1 MLDYEMYGLRA
12 GGYHVTN
19 VLFHILNTLILYWVL
34 FRMTGASWRSG
45 FVAGLFALHPLHVES
60 VAWVAERKDV
70 LSGFFWMLV
79 MLGYVRY
86 VERPGVWRY
95 MWVVVLFMLGLMSKP
110 MLVTLPFVLLLL
122 DVWPLGR
129 YRWGGGGA
137 RTSAVRLIGEK
148 IPLFALAAAMSVWTY
163 LAARQIGAVM
173 SPDRLVLDVRLANSL
188 CSYVGYIKKMIWPSK
203 LAVYYPY
210 PSTWSVIALVGCAAF
225 LILVSVAVVRYGRRY
240 PYLLVGWLWY
250 MGSLVPVIGIVQP
263 GTQAMADRY
272 TYIPLIG
279 LFILGGWGAA
289 DLFGRRHREAYLASA
304 AAVIIAMGLVSW
316 AQVQHWKDSVSLFE
330 HTVRVTENN
339 SSTHYNLGNVYARK
353 GDFAKAMSHYRQA
366 LSINPRYADVHNSM
380 GVILFQSGKK
390 GEAIAEY
397 QTALRLKPSYAD
409 AFFNLGVAL
418 AAEGKIDQAMICY
431 RRALE
436 LKPQL
441 AAVHNNLGI
450 LLARQHRLREA
461 IPHFRAA
468 LAINPHDASIR
479 NNLDVALRKES
490 ETQTGRDH

>member
-1 MLDYEMYGLRA
+1 
-12 GGYHVTN
+12 
-19 VLFHILNTLILYWVL
+19 
-34 FRMTGASWRSG
+34 
-45 FVAGLFALHPLHVES
+45 
-60 VAWVAERKDV
+60 
-70 LSGFFWMLV
+70 
-79 MLGYVRY
+79 
-86 VERPGVWRY
+86 
-95 MWVVVLFMLGLMSKP
+95 
-110 MLVTLPFVLLLL
+110 
-122 DVWPLGR
+122 
-129 YRWGGGGA
+129 
-137 RTSAVRLIGEK
+137 
-148 IPLFALAAAMSVWTY
+148 
-163 LAARQIGAVM
+163 
-173 SPDRLVLDVRLANSL
+173 
-188 CSYVGYIKKMIWPSK
+188 MIWPSK

-210 PSTWSVIALVGCAAF
+210 PSRGRSSPWSAAQPSSSSCPLPWCGMAADIHTFWSAGCGIWATGSRHRDCPAGDAGDGG
-225 LILVSVAVVRYGRRY
+225 SV
-240 PYLLVGWLWY
+240 YLY
-250 MGSLVPVIGIVQP
+250 
-263 GTQAMADRY
+263 
-272 TYIPLIG
+272 PLIG
-279 LFILGGWGAA
+279 LFILGGWGRPICLDVAT
-289 DLFGRRHREAYLASA
+289 EAYLASA
-304 AAVIIAMGLVSW
+304 AAVLSRWVWCPGLRSSTG
-316 AQVQHWKDSVSLFE
+316 DSVSLFE

-366 LSINPRYADVHNSM
+366 YRSIPATRTSITAS
-380 GVILFQSGKK
+380 GVILFQREK

-441 AAVHNNLGI
+441 AAVPNNLGI

>member
-1 MLDYEMYGLRA
+1 
-12 GGYHVTN
+12 
-19 VLFHILNTLILYWVL
+19 
-34 FRMTGASWRSG
+34 
-45 FVAGLFALHPLHVES
+45 
-60 VAWVAERKDV
+60 
-70 LSGFFWMLV
+70 
-79 MLGYVRY
+79 
-86 VERPGVWRY
+86 
-95 MWVVVLFMLGLMSKP
+95 
-110 MLVTLPFVLLLL
+110 LLLL

-129 YRWGGGGA
+129 YRWGGGGGGTG
-137 RTSAVRLIGEK
+137 TSPVRLIGEK

-163 LAARQIGAVM
+163 LAAREIGAVM
-173 SPDRLVLDVRLANSL
+173 SPDRLALDARLANSL
-188 CSYVGYIKKMIWPSK
+188 SSYVGYIHKMIWPWN

-210 PSTWSVIALVGCAAF
+210 PATSSVIALVGCGAF
-225 LILVSVAVVRYGRRY
+225 LILVSIAVVRYGRRY

-250 MGSLVPVIGIVQP
+250 IGTLVPVIGIVQP

-272 TYIPLIG
+272 TYIPLTG

-289 DLFGRRHREAYLASA
+289 DLFGRRRREVYLASA
-304 AAVIIAMGLVSW
+304 AAVIFAIGLVSW
-316 AQVQHWKDSVSLFE
+316 AQVQHWRDSVSLFE

-353 GDFAKAMSHYRQA
+353 GDFSKAMNQYRQA
-366 LSINPRYADVHNSM
+366 LSINPHYADVHNSM
-380 GVILFQSGKK
+380 GVILFQRGRTE
-390 GEAIAEY
+390 EAISEY
-397 QTALRLKPSYAD
+397 RTALRLKPSYAD

-418 AAEGKIDQAMICY
+418 AAEGKIDRAMNCY

-468 LAINPHDASIR
+468 LAIDPHDASIR

-490 ETQTGRDH
+490 ETQTGRDQ